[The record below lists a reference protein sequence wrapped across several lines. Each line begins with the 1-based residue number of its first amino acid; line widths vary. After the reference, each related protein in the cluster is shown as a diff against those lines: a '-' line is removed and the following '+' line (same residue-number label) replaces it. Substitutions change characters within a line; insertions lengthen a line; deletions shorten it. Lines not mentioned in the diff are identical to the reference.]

1 MTPNKIHRRETTQL
15 NQSKSMLLLRVG
27 RFREHVNEK
36 SRIHTSYYDS
46 EKLSEINLELK
57 KAINVLKQENSKLKS
72 LLIKNKR
79 EYEMQGKEIENI
91 MKMSVGKG
99 KEGSKYEPHIIK
111 NLKREIENMKDRYEQ
126 LENKNEEL
134 KRTLK
139 ATKINELE
147 ADLQVYASECERL
160 RKIIEEGV
168 SSMPDVSNEQQKIC
182 SELEAKLRGKLA
194 ENTTLTNTISGKNNE
209 VKSLNE
215 KLNQLKTQNDNLAK
229 EAKQQ
234 ESKLKHS
241 AEKDIDSLKKA
252 VNDLKDQINKMQQDA
267 IGHKNEI
274 TGLNKKVKDYSTQ
287 HGQDEDHAKF
297 LKEENEKCHAQIK
310 QLKGTLDEQM
320 RKIPTED
327 YTKKIQEY
335 QTQNQKLMEELNS
348 IKALNSQPKDN
359 EIKTGISELRN
370 QINKSITLIR
380 KR

>member
-1 MTPNKIHRRETTQL
+1 M
-15 NQSKSMLLLRVG
+15 
-27 RFREHVNEK
+27 
-36 SRIHTSYYDS
+36 HTSYYDT

-194 ENTTLTNTISGKNNE
+194 ENTTLNNTISAKNNE

-215 KLNQLKTQNDNLAK
+215 KLNQLKFQNDNLIK
-229 EAKQQ
+229 DAKQL
-234 ESKLKHS
+234 EAKLKHS
-241 AEKDIDSLKKA
+241 AEKDINSLKEA
-252 VNDLKDQINKMQQDA
+252 VHDLKGQIDKMHQDA

-274 TGLNKKVKDYSTQ
+274 NDLNKKIKDYSTK
-287 HGQDEDHAKF
+287 HGQNEDHAKF